1 MDLSIYPYAL
11 GLESFIA
18 FLKNSELMATY
29 CPILFQKKL
38 TKLAYSWLCKILFFT
53 RQWNSE

>member
-1 MDLSIYPYAL
+1 MDLSIYPYTL

-29 CPILFQKKL
+29 CPIPFQKKL
-38 TKLAYSWLCKILFFT
+38 TTLAYSWLSALNFPD
-53 RQWNSE
+53 